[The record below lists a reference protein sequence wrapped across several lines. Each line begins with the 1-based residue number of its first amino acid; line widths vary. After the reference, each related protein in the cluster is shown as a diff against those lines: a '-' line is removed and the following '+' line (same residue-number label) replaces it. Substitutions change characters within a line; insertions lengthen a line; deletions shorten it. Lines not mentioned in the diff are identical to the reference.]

1 MNRDRK
7 GTKNMATAKKAAT
20 PAPAKKSDAAEYI
33 TFRGK
38 SMYARVFEPMGPPPQ
53 DPLQPPRWTVD
64 VLIDN
69 ATKIELTGKGIRI
82 KDSNPRFDAFVAEQG
97 LVEKGYDGSYV
108 TVKKSTV
115 RKQYNPALQEVVKD
129 STGAVVMEPAP
140 RPKVTDS
147 AGNEIPESADLKI
160 GNGSDVEVC
169 GTVTKAI
176 MARPGNYGMRL
187 VSTKILNLIPY
198 IVAPQGTFVY
208 GDAPAVATSED
219 APAIAEYDASVEA
232 LDPDDMPY

>member
-1 MNRDRK
+1 
-7 GTKNMATAKKAAT
+7 MATAKKAPNSA
-20 PAPAKKSDAAEYI
+20 PAPSKKNDAEYV
-33 TFRGK
+33 TFKGK

-53 DPLQPPRWTVD
+53 DALQPPRWTVD

-69 ATKIELTGKGIRI
+69 ATKIELTGKGLRI

-108 TVKKSTV
+108 TVKKSTL
-115 RKQYNPALQEVVKD
+115 RKKYNPELQEVVKD
-129 STGAVVMEPAP
+129 ATGAVVMEPAP

-147 AGNEIPESADLKI
+147 AGNEIPESAELKI

-176 MARPGNYGMRL
+176 MARPGSYGLRL
-187 VSTKILNLIPY
+187 VSTKILNLVEYVP
-198 IVAPQGTFVY
+198 AAQGTFVY
-208 GDAPAVATSED
+208 GDAKPTAEQQSIQEYDHEVATLD
-219 APAIAEYDASVEA
+219 A
-232 LDPDDMPY
+232 DDIPY